1 MFAQCLLAGLLT
13 VASWNTY
20 AAAPMVKTQAPGFYR
35 VMLGD
40 FEVTALSDGTV
51 MLPVNKLL
59 HTKSTDVDRILAMAR
74 LSSPLETSVNAYLV
88 NTGEK
93 LILIDTG
100 AGGLFGPTLGGL
112 PESLRAAGYEP
123 EQIDEVYITH
133 LHGDHIGGL
142 MAGDQ
147 RAFPNAILRADQ
159 HDLDYWLSQA
169 NMDAAP
175 EEVKLF
181 FKGAMAMANPYLQ
194 AGKLLP
200 FKGDTDLI
208 PGIKAVASHGHTAG
222 HTHFLVESRGQ
233 KLAVWGDLLHVAAV
247 QFAQPRITI
256 QFDSNSK
263 AAEKERQ
270 KAFAAAAREGYL
282 VGAAHVSFPGL
293 GHLRKAGKG
302 YEWQPVNY
310 TVPAR

>member
-1 MFAQCLLAGLLT
+1 MLAQRLLAGLLV

-40 FEVTALSDGTV
+40 FEITALSDGTV

-59 HTKSTDVDRILAMAR
+59 HTKSTDVDQILAMAR
-74 LSSPLETSVNAYLV
+74 LSSPLETSVNAYLI

-112 PESLRAAGYEP
+112 PEGLRAAGYEP

-147 RAFPNAILRADQ
+147 LAFPNAILRVDQ
-159 HDLDYWLSQA
+159 HDLDYWLSET

-175 EEVKLF
+175 EEGKMP
-181 FKGAMAMANPYLQ
+181 FKGAMAMVNPYQQ
-194 AGKLLP
+194 AGKLQP
-200 FKGDTDLI
+200 FNG
-208 PGIKAVASHGHTAG
+208 
-222 HTHFLVESRGQ
+222 
-233 KLAVWGDLLHVAAV
+233 
-247 QFAQPRITI
+247 
-256 QFDSNSK
+256 
-263 AAEKERQ
+263 
-270 KAFAAAAREGYL
+270 
-282 VGAAHVSFPGL
+282 
-293 GHLRKAGKG
+293 
-302 YEWQPVNY
+302 
-310 TVPAR
+310 